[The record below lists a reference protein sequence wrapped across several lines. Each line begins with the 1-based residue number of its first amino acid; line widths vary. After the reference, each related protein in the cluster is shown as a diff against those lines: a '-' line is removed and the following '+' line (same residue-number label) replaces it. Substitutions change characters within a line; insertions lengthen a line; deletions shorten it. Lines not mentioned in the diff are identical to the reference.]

1 MKTYIKLLIIST
13 LLLPLLSACSIN
25 TAYMNKNNNEYNYA
39 IVKLPN
45 DQIKEGEITDWLD
58 LGDQQQITFED
69 GHTVFVHVSN
79 VILSVKDLK

>member
-13 LLLPLLSACSIN
+13 LLLPILSSCSIN
-25 TAYMNKNNNEYNYA
+25 TTYVHNNEYNYA

-45 DQIKEGEITDWLD
+45 DQIKEGKITDWLD

-69 GHTVFVHVSN
+69 GHKVFVHVSN